1 MAFPSLDRPGD
12 YVRGAFA
19 IPSNVDGELRIASP
33 ADQRDQTGLHPYGR
47 SSLTAAVEGA
57 RAAVPQWR
65 RTPIDAR
72 AQFLRRYQ
80 ERLRVH
86 AGSIA
91 ELIAREVGKPRWEA
105 KTEVDAMIGKVDIM
119 LGEARA
125 LTDDRSLADLPGEV
139 RYRPLGVIAVLGPFN
154 FPGHLPNGQI
164 VPALLLGNC
173 VVHKPSEKTPSIA
186 TWMARCF
193 DEAGLPAGVFNVVQ
207 GPGEFGAEL
216 ATHPEVDGL
225 MFTGSPAVA
234 RRIIASQ
241 GERFDRL
248 IALELG
254 GKNASIALAD
264 CELER
269 TARAVAFS
277 AFVSAGQRCTATS
290 RLIVTAEVADRLIAR
305 IVEIARGLQIGYPLG
320 EPVFMGPMISESAR
334 ARVLE
339 AQVLARERGFEPAL
353 SSRVVHIDQ
362 YVGHYLSPGV
372 HVARDPDAGAP
383 GYSDTELFG
392 PDLAIYVAR
401 DAEHAVAL
409 ANRSWSG
416 LTAAVFTASRDA
428 FERAAEE
435 LRVGVLHW
443 NRATAGAS
451 SRLPFGGVG
460 DSGNH
465 RPAGLLAGLACCYP
479 LSIQLPS
486 ASETAGLPSWPGAG
500 L

>member
-1 MAFPSLDRPGD
+1 MAFRSLDRPGD
-12 YVRGAFA
+12 YVAGEFTAARA
-19 IPSNVDGELRIASP
+19 SDGELRILSP
-33 ADQRDQTGLHPYGR
+33 ADQRDQTALHPYAR
-47 SSLTAAVEGA
+47 SSLMAAVAAA
-57 RAAVPQWR
+57 RTAFPGWR
-65 RTPIDAR
+65 RTPIEAR
-72 AQFLRRYQ
+72 AQALRRYQ
-80 ERLRVH
+80 ERLRAH
-86 AGSIA
+86 AGSIS
-91 ELIAREVGKPRWEA
+91 ELIGREVGKPLWEA
-105 KTEVDAMIGKVDIM
+105 KSEVDAMIGKVDIM
-119 LGEARA
+119 LGEARG
-125 LTDDRSLADLPGEV
+125 LTDDRKLEDLPGEI
-139 RYRPLGVIAVLGPFN
+139 RYRPLGVIAVIGPFN

-173 VVHKPSEKTPSIA
+173 VVHKPSEKTPSVA

-193 DEAGLPAGVFNVVQ
+193 DEAGFPPGVFNLVQ

-216 ATHPEVDGL
+216 STHPDVDGL

-234 RRIIASQ
+234 RRIVASQ

-264 CELER
+264 CEVER

-290 RLIVTAEVADRLIAR
+290 RLIASAEVADRLIAR
-305 IVEIARGLQIGYPLG
+305 ITEIARGLQIGYPLG
-320 EPVFMGPMISESAR
+320 EPVFMGPMISEPARANVLHAQAR
-334 ARVLE
+334 ARDH
-339 AQVLARERGFEPAL
+339 GFEAAL
-353 SSRVVHIDQ
+353 PSQAVEVEQR
-362 YVGHYLSPGV
+362 VGHYLSPGV
-372 HVARDPDAGAP
+372 HVARDPEDSVS

-392 PDLAIYVAR
+392 PDLAVYVAR

-416 LTAAVFTASRDA
+416 LTAAVFTASREA
-428 FERAAEE
+428 FERAADE

-451 SRLPFGGVG
+451 SRLPFGGIH

-486 ASETAGLPSWPGAG
+486 ASETAGLPSWPGAR